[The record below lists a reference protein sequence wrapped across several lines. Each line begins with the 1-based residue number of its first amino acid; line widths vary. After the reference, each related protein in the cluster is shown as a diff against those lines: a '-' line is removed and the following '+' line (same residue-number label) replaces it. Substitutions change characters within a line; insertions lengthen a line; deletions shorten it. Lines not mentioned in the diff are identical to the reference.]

1 MHLLIWFLEIW
12 VKLKVVLEFRYI
24 KSRSDKS
31 IRTLFLLSH
40 VSVNFHAFNFELDEV
55 LGHFLIAQAFF
66 NIFEK
71 AQGRKNS
78 RIFQA
83 KTQRSG
89 SDSSHMDF
97 ETQVNFS
104 TFAVD

>member
-1 MHLLIWFLEIW
+1 M
-12 VKLKVVLEFRYI
+12 VLEFRYI

-71 AQGRKNS
+71 AQGRKNGPKNS